1 MAISNLVGIDVSTVF
16 RHSRPA
22 NNSPGEYV
30 MKLKWYDWMLLVYG
44 LLLAGAF
51 ILLLTGVHGCSHT
64 KGYL

>member
-1 MAISNLVGIDVSTVF
+1 
-16 RHSRPA
+16 
-22 NNSPGEYV
+22 